1 VDRGTTEL
9 TDHEQDV
16 GMTKFI
22 LADPTEERHLHPS
35 ILELV
40 REYVTGLEDMTGADL
55 IITPLSLP
63 TKSDAML
70 KRHAREGL
78 CVQRKDINDFITSF
92 FQTDNRLPNQ
102 LLRMC
107 QVTEIPWLLIVGD
120 LKCDK
125 EGMSVADGRTREIR
139 YDSVIAAMDSW
150 QLRGSDRCSG
160 RLSWILSDRQMASWC
175 MDWYNRLVKVQERK
189 AMGYDGWGD
198 YPVFRPAPQTL
209 YKIPDVQR
217 TLMTF
222 PGLGFERAQ
231 LVYDEARKKSEN
243 PTLMDCLVIISDHSV
258 VGVGKKTRKSILE
271 FVGWNDMQEEKE

>member
-1 VDRGTTEL
+1 
-9 TDHEQDV
+9 
-16 GMTKFI
+16 MTQFI

-35 ILELV
+35 ITELV
-40 REYVTGLEDMTGADL
+40 REYMPGLENMTGADF

-63 TKSDAML
+63 VKSDAML
-70 KRHAREGL
+70 LRHARDGL

-102 LLRMC
+102 LLKMC

-120 LKCDK
+120 LKCDR

-150 QLRGSDRCSG
+150 QLRGNDHCSG

-175 MDWYNRLVKVQERK
+175 IDWYNRLVKVQERET
-189 AMGYDGWGD
+189 AGLDRWGD

-217 TLMTF
+217 TLMTL
-222 PGLGFERAQ
+222 PGLGLERAQ
-231 LVYDEARKKSEN
+231 LVYDEAKKKVES
-243 PTLMDCLVIISDHSV
+243 PTLMDCLVVISDHPV
-258 VGVGKKTRKSILE
+258 VGVGKKTRESILQ
-271 FVGWNDMQEEKE
+271 FVGWNDVQQEEQKEK